1 MIARLQEFAA
11 LVERM
16 SNARKKYLRNN
27 TKANLRALHLIE
39 HDVDAQVK
47 RISLD
52 AKYRLQPPLEGKA

>member
-1 MIARLQEFAA
+1 MG
-11 LVERM
+11 
-16 SNARKKYLRNN
+16 NARKRYLRNN